1 MIAARPSALWETP
14 ACALHGTLH
23 QPIAAPSCDATR
35 HVASRHDALQHGMLC
50 CNRSER
56 LLRKTSVCVLNNP
69 VGMGGLET
77 HLVELTRSLDKH
89 LHDVRHRLPHLHRGW
104 AHPCHV
110 CTGTGLAPATSAP
123 ER

>member
-1 MIAARPSALWETP
+1 MIAAQPSALGETP

-23 QPIAAPSCDATR
+23 QAIAAPSCDAAR
-35 HVASRHDALQHGMLC
+35 HVASRHDALQHGMVC

-69 VGMGGLET
+69 VGVGGLET

-104 AHPCHV
+104 TPP
-110 CTGTGLAPATSAP
+110 LLTSAP